1 LRGRSNDGNDE
12 DDNDESL
19 SPPRI
24 VKGNPLEFDDN
35 DDGGCRH
42 PLMMLHN
49 ANNMAI
55 KNIRRRTSHNM
66 FIIHHPT
73 QPFSSSFRLIANE

>member
-1 LRGRSNDGNDE
+1 LRGRSNDGNEDDDDE

-24 VKGNPLEFDDN
+24 VKVNLLEFDDS
-35 DDGGCRH
+35 DGGCRH

-55 KNIRRRTSHNM
+55 KSHNM
-66 FIIHHPT
+66 
-73 QPFSSSFRLIANE
+73 LIL

>member
-1 LRGRSNDGNDE
+1 LRGRSNDGNEDDDDE

-24 VKGNPLEFDDN
+24 VKGNLLEFDDN

-66 FIIHHPT
+66 
-73 QPFSSSFRLIANE
+73 LILILDIYKFQIK